1 MTSTRRTARRVV
13 CGWMGLAAAGG
24 LLAAPGVSAAAAAAD
39 LFYERTVMTAADA
52 RCGLFAPSVGAAL
65 AAGRMQAH
73 GAAIRSGADKAQMA
87 QLERRARA
95 KAAATPCKSPD
106 MTLAASRVREAFEGY
121 AQLTRMTYPGEMAEW
136 RADRSGG
143 VRWRLQQSASFGWNK
158 MVFGLAGRE
167 GANAL
172 MAVANFADG
181 KTPYG
186 ARLVLRDTDATLG
199 PYLDAR
205 GQSLSKLPLARRL
218 PPATARNSY
227 TAEARSP
234 AGQDLL
240 PKGFKSGW
248 AFRFP
253 AAAAHALAE
262 LDPREAVAVEFL
274 FAGPDGEV
282 VRRAYVEV
290 GDFAAG
296 RAFLQVAAR

>member
-1 MTSTRRTARRVV
+1 
-13 CGWMGLAAAGG
+13 MGLVAAGG
-24 LLAAPGVSAAAAAAD
+24 LLAAPGVSVAAAAD

-52 RCGLFAPSVGAAL
+52 RCGLFAPPVGAAL

-73 GAAIRSGADKAQMA
+73 GAAIRSGADKAELA
-87 QLERRARA
+87 RLEQRARA
-95 KAAATPCKSPD
+95 KAASTPCASAD
-106 MTLAASRVREAFEGY
+106 MTLAAGRVREAFEGY
-121 AQLTRMTYPGEMAEW
+121 AQLSRMTYPGELAEW

-158 MVFGLAGRE
+158 MTFGLAGRE

-181 KTPYG
+181 KAPYG

-199 PYLDAR
+199 PYLDTR
-205 GQSLSKLPLARRL
+205 GQPLSKLPLARRL
-218 PPATARNSY
+218 PPPTARNAYS
-227 TAEARSP
+227 AEARSA
-234 AGQDLL
+234 AGLDLL
-240 PKGFKSGW
+240 PKGYKSGW

-296 RAFLQVAAR
+296 RAFLQVATR

>member
-13 CGWMGLAAAGG
+13 CGWMGLVAAGG
-24 LLAAPGVSAAAAAAD
+24 LLAAPGVSAAAAAD

-52 RCGLFAPSVGAAL
+52 RCGLFAPPVGAAL

-73 GAAIRSGADKAQMA
+73 GAAIRSGADKAELA
-87 QLERRARA
+87 RLEQRARA
-95 KAAATPCKSPD
+95 KAASTPCGSSD
-106 MTLAASRVREAFEGY
+106 MVLAAGRVREAFEGY
-121 AQLTRMTYPGEMAEW
+121 AQLSRMTYPGELAEW

-172 MAVANFADG
+172 MTVANFADG
-181 KTPYG
+181 KAPYG

-199 PYLDAR
+199 PYLDTR
-205 GQSLSKLPLARRL
+205 GQPLSKLPLARRL
-218 PPATARNSY
+218 PPPTARNTYS
-227 TAEARSP
+227 AEARSP
-234 AGQDLL
+234 AGLDLL
-240 PKGFKSGW
+240 PKGYKSGW

-262 LDPREAVAVEFL
+262 LDPREAVAIEFL

-282 VRRAYVEV
+282 VRRAYIEV